1 METEKHEIRLMP
13 KIELHVH
20 IEGATSPQTYFS
32 LAEKNH
38 IELPC
43 DNLSEWIKYFD
54 FTDFSHFI
62 DVYGMAVSTIK
73 KAEDF
78 AYIVEKF
85 YEFQAHN
92 NIIYSEAFLSAS
104 FLVETFGNQE
114 ILEAIQFGM
123 QQGENKYKTKINL
136 IPDISRHIPKTQ
148 SKVLEL
154 AVEGYKKGI
163 FIGLGLGGMETNY
176 PANLFTD
183 TFSKAKKS
191 GLRVVA
197 HAGEADGPESIWGA
211 INDIK
216 VERIGH
222 GIRSI
227 DDKKLVRHLSDK
239 QIPIEVSP
247 TSNYNLGVVNAS
259 EIHPVRKMFGSG
271 LVCTINTDDPAM
283 FSTSISKEYEL
294 LYNQGF
300 TKEEL
305 YKLNMNAIDS
315 SFLEPEKK
323 SDLHKTLNEYKT
335 TYNTQYNKLGR
346 NW

>member
-13 KIELHVH
+13 KVELHVH

-78 AYIVEKF
+78 AFIIEKF

-104 FLVETFGNQE
+104 FLVEAFGNQE

-163 FIGLGLGGMETNY
+163 FIGLGLGGMEINY
-176 PANLFTD
+176 PTNLFTD
-183 TFSKAKKS
+183 TFSKAKKN

-197 HAGEADGPESIWGA
+197 HAGEAVGPESIWGA
-211 INDIK
+211 INDLK

-222 GIRSI
+222 GIRSV
-227 DDKKLVRHLSDK
+227 DDKKLIKYLKDN
-239 QIPIEVSP
+239 QIPVEVSP
-247 TSNYNLGVVNAS
+247 TSNYHLGVVSNS
-259 EIHPVRKMFGSG
+259 ERHPIRQMVDNG
-271 LVCTINTDDPAM
+271 LNCTINTDDPAM
-283 FSTSISKEYEL
+283 FSTNISTEFEL
-294 LYNQGF
+294 LYSQGF
-300 TKEEL
+300 TINEL
-305 YKLNMNAIDS
+305 YQLNKNAIDS
-315 SFLEPEKK
+315 SFIEFDEKLK
-323 SDLHKTLNEYKT
+323 YHKIVDEYKT
-335 TYNTQYNKLGR
+335 TYKK
-346 NW
+346 

>member
-1 METEKHEIRLMP
+1 M
-13 KIELHVH
+13 
-20 IEGATSPQTYFS
+20 
-32 LAEKNH
+32 
-38 IELPC
+38 
-43 DNLSEWIKYFD
+43 
-54 FTDFSHFI
+54 
-62 DVYGMAVSTIK
+62 
-73 KAEDF
+73 
-78 AYIVEKF
+78 
-85 YEFQAHN
+85 
-92 NIIYSEAFLSAS
+92 
-104 FLVETFGNQE
+104 ETFGNQE
-114 ILEAIQFGM
+114 ILDAIQFGM
-123 QQGENKYKTKINL
+123 QQGENKYKIKINL

-148 SKVLEL
+148 RKVLEL

-176 PANLFTD
+176 PTNLFTD
-183 TFSKAKKS
+183 TFSKAKKN

-197 HAGEADGPESIWGA
+197 HAGETVGPESIWGA
-211 INDIK
+211 INDLK

-227 DDKKLVRHLSDK
+227 DDRKLVRHLSNK
-239 QIPIEVSP
+239 KIPIEVSP

-259 EIHPVRKMFGSG
+259 EIHPVRKMFDSG

-315 SFLEPEKK
+315 SSLEPEKK
-323 SDLHKTLNEYKT
+323 SELRKTLNEYKT
-335 TYNTQYNKLGR
+335 TYNN
-346 NW
+346 

>member
-1 METEKHEIRLMP
+1 MSIEKEKYEIRLMP

-32 LAEKNH
+32 LAEKNQ
-38 IELPC
+38 IDLPC
-43 DNLSEWIKYFD
+43 DNLIEWKKYFD

-62 DVYGMAVSTIK
+62 DVYGLAVSTIK

-78 AYIVEKF
+78 AFIIENF

-104 FLVETFGNQE
+104 FLVQTFGNQE

-136 IPDISRHIPKTQ
+136 IPDISRHLPETQ

-163 FIGLGLGGMETNY
+163 FIGLGLGGMEVNFPT
-176 PANLFTD
+176 NLFAD
-183 TFSKAKKS
+183 TFAKAKKT

-197 HAGEADGPESIWGA
+197 HAGEAVGPESIWGA
-211 INDIK
+211 INDLK

-227 DDKKLVRHLSDK
+227 DDKRLIRYLRENK
-239 QIPIEVSP
+239 IPIEVSP
-247 TSNYNLGVVNAS
+247 TSNYHLGVVNSS
-259 EIHPVRKMFGSG
+259 ERHPIREMIDNG
-271 LVCTINTDDPAM
+271 LTCTINTDDPAM
-283 FSTSISKEYEL
+283 FSTNISTEFEL
-294 LYNQGF
+294 LYSQGF
-300 TKEEL
+300 SIKEL
-305 YKLNMNAIDS
+305 YQLNKNAIDS
-315 SFLEPEKK
+315 SFIDFDEKLK
-323 SDLHKTLNEYKT
+323 YHKILDEYKT
-335 TYNTQYNKLGR
+335 TYDK
-346 NW
+346 

>member
-1 METEKHEIRLMP
+1 MSIKTEKHEIRLMP

-32 LAEKNH
+32 FAEKNQ
-38 IELPC
+38 IDLPC
-43 DNLSEWIKYFD
+43 DNLIEWEKYFD

-62 DVYGMAVSTIK
+62 DVYGLAVSTIK

-78 AYIVEKF
+78 AFIIEKF

-136 IPDISRHIPKTQ
+136 IPDISRHLPETQ
-148 SKVLEL
+148 TKVLEL
-154 AVEGYKKGI
+154 AIDGYKKGI
-163 FIGLGLGGMETNY
+163 FIGLGLGGMEVNFPT
-176 PANLFTD
+176 NLFRD
-183 TFSKAKKS
+183 IFSKAKKI

-197 HAGEADGPESIWGA
+197 HAGEAVGSESIWGA
-211 INDIK
+211 INDLK

-227 DDKKLVRHLSDK
+227 EDKNLIRYLRDNQTPV
-239 QIPIEVSP
+239 EVSP
-247 TSNYNLGVVNAS
+247 TSNYHLGVVSNS
-259 EIHPVRKMFGSG
+259 ERHPIREMVDNG
-271 LVCTINTDDPAM
+271 LNCSINTDDPAM
-283 FSTSISKEYEL
+283 FSTNISTEFEL
-294 LYNQGF
+294 LYTQGF

-305 YKLNMNAIDS
+305 YELNMNAIDS

-323 SDLHKTLNEYKT
+323 LDLHKTLNEYKT
-335 TYNTQYNKLGR
+335 TYNNKYTAFGR
-346 NW
+346 